1 MNLDA
6 LTATCKHL
14 HLERDDTVIKLR
26 NQKHAAHTMCYRLR
40 VKLRKLELSHRLL
53 IAIYIATDYHNQ
65 ILQEQIKQ
73 AAQRELTDLG
83 ELRV

>member
-14 HLERDDTVIKLR
+14 NLERDASTLR
-26 NQKHAAHTMCYRLR
+26 KQKHAAHTMCYRLR
-40 VKLRKLELSHRLL
+40 MKIRKLELSHRLL
-53 IAIYIATDYHNQ
+53 LAIYIATDYHNQ
-65 ILQEQIKQ
+65 ILREQIKQ